1 MRKTILALL
10 VVIISVVGMVDA
22 GYISYEKFSGRIP
35 PCNAIFKCGEVL
47 ESPYAYI
54 GPLPLAVY
62 GFGFYLTFFVLGS
75 WYFLNIDRGESQL
88 AQKLR
93 LGMAVL
99 GVFGFIFSL
108 YLLFLMA
115 VVIQAWCIYCLLSAV
130 NCVLLFCTS
139 MAIYLMGRQT

>member
-139 MAIYLMGRQT
+139 MVMYLMGRKP